1 MMCERCRAGQVE
13 QFGKKVGPK
22 GHETILIGRKCSNCG
37 YTQLDSDDAVWTVVG
52 LYSRPRIKHR

>member
-1 MMCERCRAGQVE
+1 ME

-37 YTQLDSDDAVWTVVG
+37 YIQLDFDDAVWSAVG
-52 LYSRPRIKHR
+52 LYTRPRIKHR